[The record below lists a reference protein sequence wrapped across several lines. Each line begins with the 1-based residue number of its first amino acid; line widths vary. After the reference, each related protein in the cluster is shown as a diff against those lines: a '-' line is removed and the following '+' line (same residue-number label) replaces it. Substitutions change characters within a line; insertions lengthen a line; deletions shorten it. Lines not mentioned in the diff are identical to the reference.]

1 MDVSAH
7 DKHQPKCWLS
17 HHFINKLSVIIGSCQ
32 LLQEQADESDG
43 LDTECAHRVAVI
55 LEVAREM
62 SKELKEHEC
71 QLDSATKMLLL
82 GRASASVTAE
92 KH

>member
-1 MDVSAH
+1 MDVSAQ

-32 LLQEQADESDG
+32 LLQEQAEESDR
-43 LDTECAHRVAVI
+43 LDAEGIHRLAVI
-55 LEVAREM
+55 MDIAKEM
-62 SKELKEHEC
+62 SKELREHEC
-71 QLDSATKMLLL
+71 QLDAATKMLLVRDPSTTL
-82 GRASASVTAE
+82 AAE

>member
-1 MDVSAH
+1 MVVSAQ

-32 LLQEQADESDG
+32 LLQEQVEESDHV
-43 LDTECAHRVAVI
+43 DSACIHRLAVI
-55 LEVAREM
+55 MEVAKDM
-62 SKELKEHEC
+62 SRELKEHAC
-71 QLDSATKMLLL
+71 QLDAATKMLVV
-82 GRASASVTAE
+82 RDPSNSIPAD

>member
-1 MDVSAH
+1 MDVPAQ
-7 DKHQPKCWLS
+7 DKYQPKCWLS

-32 LLQEQADESDG
+32 LLQEQVDESDH
-43 LDTECAHRVAVI
+43 LDRECIHRLNVI
-55 LEVAREM
+55 MEIAKEM

-71 QLDSATKMLLL
+71 QLDSATKLLTF
-82 GRASASVTAE
+82 GAASTSSAAE